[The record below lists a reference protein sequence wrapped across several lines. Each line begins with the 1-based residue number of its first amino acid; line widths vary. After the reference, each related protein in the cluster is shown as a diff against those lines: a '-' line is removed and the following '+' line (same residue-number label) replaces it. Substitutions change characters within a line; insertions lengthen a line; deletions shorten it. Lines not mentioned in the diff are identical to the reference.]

1 MNFDSACRKL
11 EELMT
16 DLMRKGVTIPDQVI
30 DDLKSTRTM
39 ISIYK
44 SDPVE
49 IDRTME
55 TTPFLKKVEFSLI
68 LLADSEI
75 GKEYADEWQNKIDHA
90 YQAEDGT
97 SASQAIFISGVPKGE
112 SWFRIVASELST
124 MVQELDE
131 LLGRLHLSSEPQKD
145 GYLLIHGRKEDI
157 ASFLKEVRQKVGKS
171 KV

>member
-75 GKEYADEWQNKIDHA
+75 GKEYADDWQNKVDYA
-90 YQAEDGT
+90 YQAENGT
-97 SASQAIFISGVPKGE
+97 STSQAIFISGVPKGE
-112 SWFRIVASELST
+112 SWFRIMASELST

-131 LLGRLHLSSEPQKD
+131 LLGRLHLSSEPQND

-157 ASFLKEVRQKVGKS
+157 ALFLKEVRQKVGKS